1 MRHVLTNEKITIK
14 FLFPKIW
21 DVGGIPIAAGG
32 GGRCLNGGGVD
43 FLRGGNQPWMTPGY
57 KIVKTH

>member
-32 GGRCLNGGGVD
+32 GGRCLNGGGW
-43 FLRGGNQPWMTPGY
+43 FSKGGEPTLDDTM
-57 KIVKTH
+57 